1 MKREKRPGEQHRA
14 KREQRQHIRHRLN
27 GTLARV
33 PVDAFAPLLARVIEI
48 ADARSVRAVLLGSV
62 SRGEASRWSDIDLE
76 RWVALRSDLF
86 ETPPDLASRA
96 LETMPT

>member
-1 MKREKRPGEQHRA
+1 M
-14 KREQRQHIRHRLN
+14 
-27 GTLARV
+27 
-33 PVDAFAPLLARVIEI
+33 PVDAFARLLARVIEI
-48 ADARSVRAVLLGSV
+48 ADASSVGALVVLGSV
-62 SRGEASRWSDIDLE
+62 SRGEASRWSDIDVE